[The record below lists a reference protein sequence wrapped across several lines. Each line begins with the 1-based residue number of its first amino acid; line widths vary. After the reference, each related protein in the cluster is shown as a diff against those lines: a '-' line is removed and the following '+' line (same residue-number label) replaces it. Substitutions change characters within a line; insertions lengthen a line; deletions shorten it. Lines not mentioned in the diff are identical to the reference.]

1 VARILSRVLQP
12 FPRGDRA
19 ATTLLILTALMV
31 GYGTVMVGS
40 ASDAQS
46 ALNGGTSFAL
56 AIRDV
61 LYLGIGALVFVAVAR
76 VRLSWLLNLA
86 PTLLMAGLGLLV
98 GVEMVGIT
106 VNGAKRWL
114 PTPFIQIQPSEFFK
128 LIVVLYV
135 AWVIQRHH
143 QRIGNWQHLA
153 LWMSPVLVG
162 VGLILLEHDVGTDT
176 VVVAIA
182 VTVLFV
188 AGLPRKLVTSILLL
202 SVPVMGAYA
211 IAEPYSVRRLM
222 SFLHPNVNLTS
233 SGYQLLQSRIG
244 LGTGGLTGL
253 GLDHSREKWGL
264 LPNPHTDFIFTIIG
278 EELGLIGTLSVIALF
293 IGFLMVSTRIARQCT
308 NEAYRLVVVGITTWI
323 ILEAVINIAS
333 VVGFWAVTGVP
344 LPFFSYGGT
353 ALITELAAI
362 GLLYNIA
369 HDRSRSAHLVIAA
382 SEPGFA
388 AVAAPAR
395 SARAGVTHRGPVR
408 VPRS

>member
-61 LYLGIGALVFVAVAR
+61 LYLGIGAMVFVVVAR

-153 LWMSPVLVG
+153 LWMSPVLAG

-176 VVVAIA
+176 VIVAIA

-188 AGLPRKLVTSILLL
+188 AGLPRRVVTAILLL

-333 VVGFWAVTGVP
+333 VVGFWAVTGIP

-382 SEPGFA
+382 SEPGFV

-395 SARAGVTHRGPVR
+395 STRAGVTHRGPVH

>member
-61 LYLGIGALVFVAVAR
+61 LYLGIGAMVFVVVAR

-153 LWMSPVLVG
+153 LWMSPVLAG

-188 AGLPRKLVTSILLL
+188 AGLPRRVVTAILLL

-333 VVGFWAVTGVP
+333 VVGFWAVTGIP

-382 SEPGFA
+382 SEPGFV

-395 SARAGVTHRGPVR
+395 STRAGVTHRGPVH

>member
-1 VARILSRVLQP
+1 MAKVLTRFLQP

-19 ATTLLILTALMV
+19 ATSLLVLTALMV

-56 AIRDV
+56 AIRD
-61 LYLGIGALVFVAVAR
+61 LMYLFIGAMVFWVVAR
-76 VRLSWLLNLA
+76 VRLSWLVGLA
-86 PTLLMAGLGLLV
+86 PMLVSVGVALLV

-106 VNGAKRWL
+106 VNGGKRWL

-128 LIVVLYV
+128 LFVVLYV
-135 AWVIQRHH
+135 VWVVQRHH

-153 LWMSPVLVG
+153 LWMSPVIAG

-182 VTVLFV
+182 LVVLFV
-188 AGLPRKLVTSILLL
+188 AGLPSKIVGAIMLL
-202 SVPVMGAYA
+202 SVPVMGIYA
-211 IAEPYSVRRLM
+211 ILEPYSVRRLT
-222 SFLHPNVNLTS
+222 SFLHPNANLAT

-244 LGTGGLTGL
+244 LGAGGLTGL

-264 LPNPHTDFIFTIIG
+264 LPNPHTDFVFTIIG

-293 IGFLMVSTRIARQCT
+293 IGFLMVATRIARQCT
-308 NEAYRLVVVGITTWI
+308 NEAYRLLVVGITAWI
-323 ILEAVINIAS
+323 VLEALINIAS
-333 VVGFWAVTGVP
+333 VVGFWAVTGIP

-353 ALITELAAI
+353 ALITELAAV

-369 HDRSRSAHLVIAA
+369 HDRSRSQHLDIGAT
-382 SEPGFA
+382 EPGFI

-395 SARAGVTHRGPVR
+395 STRPQYSHRGSLR
-408 VPRS
+408 APRS

>member
-1 VARILSRVLQP
+1 MPRLMHRAFQP

-19 ATTLLILTALMV
+19 ATALLVLTAILV

-40 ASDAQS
+40 ASDAQA
-46 ALNGGTSFAL
+46 ALNGGTSFAI

-61 LYLGIGALVFVAVAR
+61 LYLGIGALVFVVVVR
-76 VRLSWLLNLA
+76 LRLSWVLSLA
-86 PTLLMAGLGLLV
+86 PTLVVAGLGLLA

-128 LIVVLYV
+128 LVVVLYV
-135 AWVIQRHH
+135 AWVVQRHH

-153 LWMSPVLVG
+153 VWMSPVLLG
-162 VGLILLEHDVGTDT
+162 VGLILLEHDIGTDT
-176 VVVAIA
+176 VVGAIA
-182 VTVLFV
+182 LTTLFV
-188 AGLPRKLVTSILLL
+188 AGLPRKIVSSVLLL
-202 SVPVMGAYA
+202 SVPVLGVYA
-211 IAEPYSVRRLM
+211 LLEPYSVRRLM
-222 SFLHPNVNLTS
+222 SFLHPNANLAT

-244 LGTGGLTGL
+244 LGAGGLTGL

-308 NEAYRLVVVGITTWI
+308 NEVYRLVVVGITMWI

-333 VVGFWAVTGVP
+333 VVGFWAVTGIP

-353 ALITELAAI
+353 ALITELAAV
-362 GLLYNIA
+362 GLMYNIA
-369 HDRSRSAHLVIAA
+369 HDRSRSPRLIIAA
-382 SEPGFA
+382 SEPGF
-388 AVAAPAR
+388 VGTPAPAR
-395 SARAGVTHRGPVR
+395 VVHPRVVHRGSVR

>member
-1 VARILSRVLQP
+1 MARVLERVLQP

-19 ATTLLILTALMV
+19 ATSLLLITALMV

-61 LYLGIGALVFVAVAR
+61 MYLAIGAVVFWLAAR
-76 VRLSWLLNLA
+76 VRLAWVTGLA
-86 PTLLMAGLGLLV
+86 PALVAVGLTLLMA
-98 GVEMVGIT
+98 VEAVGIT
-106 VNGAKRWL
+106 VNGGKRWL

-128 LIVVLYV
+128 LFVVLYV
-135 AWVIQRHH
+135 VWVVQHHH

-153 LWMSPVLVG
+153 LWLSPLLLG

-176 VVVAIA
+176 VIVAIA
-182 VTVLFV
+182 LTVLFV
-188 AGLPRKLVTSILLL
+188 AGLPRQVLGATVLLG
-202 SVPVMGAYA
+202 VPVMAVYA
-211 IAEPYSVRRLM
+211 MLEPYSVRRLI
-222 SFLHPNVNLTS
+222 SFLHPNANLST

-244 LGTGGLTGL
+244 LGAGGLTGL

-278 EELGLIGTLSVIALF
+278 EELGLVGTLSVIALF
-293 IGFLMVSTRIARQCT
+293 VGFLMVATRIARQCT
-308 NEAYRLVVVGITTWI
+308 NEAYRLLVVGITAWI

-333 VVGFWAVTGVP
+333 VVGFWAVTGIP

-353 ALITELAAI
+353 ALITELAAV
-362 GLLYNIA
+362 GLLYNVA
-369 HDRSRSAHLVIAA
+369 HDRSRSTHLDIAA
-382 SEPGFA
+382 TQPGFLA
-388 AVAAPAR
+388 LASPSLSFRPHPAPRRPLR
-395 SARAGVTHRGPVR
+395 S
-408 VPRS
+408 PRS

>member
-1 VARILSRVLQP
+1 MARLLTRVLQP

-19 ATTLLILTALMV
+19 GATLLILTALMV

-56 AIRDV
+56 AIRD
-61 LYLGIGALVFVAVAR
+61 LMYLAIGAVVFWLVAR
-76 VRLSWLLNLA
+76 LRLRWLINLA
-86 PTLLMAGLGLLV
+86 PMLIGIGLSLLV
-98 GVEMVGIT
+98 AVELVGIT
-106 VNGAKRWL
+106 VNGGKRWL

-128 LIVVLYV
+128 LFVVLYV
-135 AWVIQRHH
+135 VWVIQRHH
-143 QRIGNWQHLA
+143 RRIGNWQHLA
-153 LWMSPVLVG
+153 LWMSPVLAG

-182 VTVLFV
+182 LVVLFV
-188 AGLPRKLVTSILLL
+188 AGLPRKIINGILLL
-202 SVPVMGAYA
+202 SLPVLGVYA
-211 IAEPYSVRRLM
+211 LLEPYSVRRLI
-222 SFLHPNVNLTS
+222 SFLHPNANLAT

-244 LGTGGLTGL
+244 LGAGGLTGL

-293 IGFLMVSTRIARQCT
+293 VGFLMVATRIARQCT
-308 NEAYRLVVVGITTWI
+308 NEAYRLLVVGITAWI

-333 VVGFWAVTGVP
+333 VVGFWAVTGIP

-353 ALITELAAI
+353 ALITELAAV

-369 HDRSRSAHLVIAA
+369 HDRSRSAHLVIGAM
-382 SEPGFA
+382 EPGFI
-388 AVAAPAR
+388 AVAAPVR
-395 SARAGVTHRGPVR
+395 SARPQYSHRG
-408 VPRS
+408 

>member
-1 VARILSRVLQP
+1 MARVVSRLLQP

-19 ATTLLILTALMV
+19 ATSLVVLTALMV

-61 LYLGIGALVFVAVAR
+61 MYLVLGAIVFWIVAR
-76 VRLSWLLNLA
+76 IRLSWLVGLA
-86 PTLLMAGLGLLV
+86 PMMVGVGLALLV
-98 GVEMVGIT
+98 GVELVGIT
-106 VNGAKRWL
+106 VNGGKRWL

-135 AWVIQRHH
+135 VWVVQRHH

-153 LWMSPVLVG
+153 LWMSPVLIG
-162 VGLILLEHDVGTDT
+162 VGLILLEHDLGTDT

-182 VTVLFV
+182 VVVLFV
-188 AGLPRKLVTSILLL
+188 AGLPRQLINAIALL
-202 SVPVMGAYA
+202 SVPVIGIYA
-211 IAEPYSVRRLM
+211 MLEPYSIRRLT
-222 SFLHPNVNLTS
+222 SFLHPNTNLAT

-244 LGTGGLTGL
+244 LGAGGLTGL

-293 IGFLMVSTRIARQCT
+293 IGFLMVATRIARQCT
-308 NEAYRLVVVGITTWI
+308 NEAYRLLVVGITAWI
-323 ILEAVINIAS
+323 ALEAVINIAS
-333 VVGFWAVTGVP
+333 VVGFWAVTGIP

-353 ALITELAAI
+353 ALITELAAV
-362 GLLYNIA
+362 GLLYNVA
-369 HDRSRSAHLVIAA
+369 HDRSRSSHLVIGA
-382 SEPGFA
+382 SEPGFI

-395 SARAGVTHRGPVR
+395 ASRPQYPHHRPLRA
-408 VPRS
+408 PRS